1 MNVSLGDLF
10 ISKNAAEGV
19 VHSIEGSIYQ
29 LSVNIAGKEMR
40 VVEGDGKAFKR
51 RSIEEVKEALRG
63 TCVAS
68 LVLRQQS
75 AYDEMVGQSVRQQD
89 NTLQVHL
96 SPVMESDGSGR
107 SPRTKKPII

>member
-1 MNVSLGDLF
+1 VIVSLADLF
-10 ISKNAAEGV
+10 SSESAAEGV

-29 LSVNIAGKEMR
+29 LSVIIAGKEKR
-40 VVEGDGKAFKR
+40 VVDLDGKGFKR
-51 RSIEEVKEALRG
+51 RSIEEIREGLRG

-75 AYDEMVGQSVRQQD
+75 AYDEMIGQSGRQQD

-96 SPVMESDGSGR
+96 SPASESHGTGR
-107 SPRTKKPII
+107 TPLAKKAIN